1 MDTRADDLTRLR
13 GEITELH
20 GSLEAFVND
29 VRDRE
34 AQRQKQAKK
43 DKAERVGNDAQ
54 RVHQAEEDLSERAE
68 FVSGIRKEVARLRKG
83 FAAENAAAH
92 KAWFGSRRA
101 TTAAGGRAAGR
112 RSKAKAGAGT
122 R

>member
-1 MDTRADDLTRLR
+1 MGVLTDDMTRLK
-13 GEITELH
+13 GEIAQLH
-20 GSLEAFVND
+20 DSLQAFVND

-43 DKAERVGNDAQ
+43 DTAERGANDAQ
-54 RVHQAEEDLSERAE
+54 RVQQAEEDLAGRAE

>member
-13 GEITELH
+13 GEMAQLH
-20 GSLEAFVND
+20 DSLGAFVND
-29 VRDRE
+29 VRDHE

-43 DKAERVGNDAQ
+43 DTAERVGNERE
-54 RVHQAEEDLSERAE
+54 RVQQAKKDLPGRVE

-112 RSKAKAGAGT
+112 RSKAKAGA
-122 R
+122 